1 MVVHSDKL
9 RWLFWLRWK
18 TFLRSY
24 TRSAGRVSRIIGA
37 VFLMLL
43 ILFVSG
49 SIAVGSFFGY
59 RFLPAPAN
67 ALLLSVILTGVY
79 LFWIVL
85 PILQFTINEGL
96 DISKLALFP
105 LTRAELMV
113 SLIFTSLLDIP
124 TIGLLLVFGAVVAGW
139 AFSLP
144 VALFALLTMV
154 VFYAQVI
161 GISQLVLALLARVL
175 QSRRFRDLSIILI
188 GIFSSSCYLF
198 QQLVLRG
205 LGATNIANSLRSDAI
220 SSSLQWLP
228 PGMAERA
235 IERAARGDW
244 GMGFAWLGGLLLAT
258 VLVLYLWQLVVER
271 GLTASEGS
279 SGGKRV
285 RHKTAQAPTFALPTP
300 ASSTVPAGLIERI
313 VSSQAFAIAI
323 KDVKYY
329 RRDPQ
334 LLRLVFQSFISII
347 VLAAVT
353 LFNTGGTGRL
363 SSIGSWAVIVSPLYA
378 MLVVS
383 TFSVNVLGLERQSL
397 TSLFLF
403 PINPKQ
409 VLWGKNS
416 VAFTLGFIEVLL
428 LVMAAAFVTNAWTFV
443 LPALTIGLAGIG
455 IILGCGNFSSVF
467 LPQRMPQ
474 AQRGFQ
480 ASSSTISTEG
490 GCLRAIMSVIMFM
503 IMLVLLVPVAAGL
516 VLPIYFHVEQLWLAT
531 IPASLLYGAIFYGV
545 VTNLVAPRM
554 LTRIPEILAVV
565 ARE

>member
-205 LGATNIANSLRSDAI
+205 LGASNIANSLKSDAI

-285 RHKTAQAPTFALPTP
+285 RHKTTQAPAFALPTP
-300 ASSTVPAGLIERI
+300 ASSAVPAGLIERI

-323 KDVKYY
+323 KDIKYY

-363 SSIGSWAVIVSPLYA
+363 SSIGAWAVIVAPLYA

-428 LVMAAAFVTNAWTFV
+428 LVMAAAFVANAWTFV

-480 ASSSTISTEG
+480 ASSSTVSTEG

-531 IPASLLYGAIFYGV
+531 IPASLLYGAVFYGV
-545 VTNLVAPRM
+545 VTNLVAPHM